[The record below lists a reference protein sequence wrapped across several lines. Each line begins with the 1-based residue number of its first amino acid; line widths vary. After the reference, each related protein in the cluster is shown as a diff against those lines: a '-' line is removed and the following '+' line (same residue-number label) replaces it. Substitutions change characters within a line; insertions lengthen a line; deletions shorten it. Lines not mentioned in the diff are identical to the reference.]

1 MPYFVSARMQ
11 LEHVEPF
18 YDRKIIANEFIK
30 NIWCFSLTDDMMIP
44 SEMPVLSQLSQSRG
58 GENGHGSPFSDA
70 GNMFSANPS
79 DMLRSGS
86 GLFGAQFGPD
96 QMQMLQSL
104 QQIGQK
110 HKEVRNK
117 VYTSS
122 YLVITNSAFHPAT

>member
-1 MPYFVSARMQ
+1 
-11 LEHVEPF
+11 
-18 YDRKIIANEFIK
+18 
-30 NIWCFSLTDDMMIP
+30 MIP

-58 GENGHGSPFSDA
+58 GENGHGSPFSDTS
-70 GNMFSANPS
+70 NLFSANPS

-86 GLFGAQFGPD
+86 GLFGGQFGPD

-110 HKEVRNK
+110 HKEVRTK

-122 YLVITNSAFHPAT
+122 SCYYQVRIHPAT